1 MAEGAENAMHGRERK
16 AQERRALRLK
26 PHVTGPAPVVS
37 GLAAAA
43 TIRESRA
50 NVAADIAKSKQRIAK
65 LAADMR
71 AENKQLADLLVIA
84 EVVGVVQVDETRTP
98 DITDAGVDESPVKLT
113 A

>member
-1 MAEGAENAMHGRERK
+1 
-16 AQERRALRLK
+16 
-26 PHVTGPAPVVS
+26 VTSPAPVVS
-37 GLAAAA
+37 GLAAAV

-50 NVAADIAKSKQRIAK
+50 NVAADIAKSKARIAK

-84 EVVGVVQVDETRTP
+84 EVVGVVQVDEQRAP
-98 DITDAGVDESPVKLT
+98 DLIDAGVEEVSPIKLS